1 MNEAKPLPD
10 EQDEAPEQEGASFLH
25 TDDMLTA
32 LTSLLASQASEQGL
46 KEKELSL
53 RKQEFLQNS
62 TYAHEAL
69 KAQAEDRRQHRDLFL
84 KVTRDR
90 YRFVLAA
97 LLLIFFFMAW
107 LVSHQQTE
115 LAKDMLKLGLGFAAG
130 AVTGFF
136 AGKGRPAALS
146 AGNNGADR

>member
-1 MNEAKPLPD
+1 MSEAKPLAD
-10 EQDEAPEQEGASFLH
+10 GQNEAPEQQGASFLH

-53 RKQEFLQNS
+53 RKQAFLQNS
-62 TYAHEAL
+62 AYAHEAL

-90 YRFVLAA
+90 YRFVLLA
-97 LLLIFFFMAW
+97 LLLVFFFMAW

-130 AVTGFF
+130 AITGFF
-136 AGKGRPAALS
+136 AGKNRPATHS
-146 AGNNGADR
+146 GGSNSADR